1 MCSAQTR
8 GKSQSSSTYW
18 LTDMGETPA
27 QNPHL
32 ISDLVPG
39 VVAALAG
46 KTNITPQTAAV
57 WIKKTLLN
65 LSETYPFEEL
75 RRVGPI
81 VTIGP
86 GLGYNGSNYEYLNH
100 LVPAKPL
107 RRLHSCGGSGNF
119 PESNYRSNSR
129 TSQFKDS

>member
-1 MCSAQTR
+1 
-8 GKSQSSSTYW
+8 
-18 LTDMGETPA
+18 MGETPA

-86 GLGYNGSNYEYLNH
+86 GLGYNGSNYEYLITPFLLNPSDDYT
-100 LVPAKPL
+100 LLEDPVIFLNPTTQQL
-107 RRLHSCGGSGNF
+107 
-119 PESNYRSNSR
+119 
-129 TSQFKDS
+129 QD